1 MKCESRRNSPPLGNA
16 HQLVILFQMISPE
29 NMHAVNNI
37 WTKIFVFM
45 FIYIKS
51 RKKRGHKFEKVKE
64 RMYGSVTGIKEMV
77 LI

>member
-1 MKCESRRNSPPLGNA
+1 
-16 HQLVILFQMISPE
+16 MISPE
-29 NMHAVNNI
+29 NMHAVNKI
-37 WTKIFVFM
+37 WTRIFVFM